1 MGPRHLEVL
10 EALELAGGVAG
21 RAGRG
26 FEIFGQ
32 VGLGGV
38 FPDLGFDAAYAAEA
52 PFVVDQSIRQYYGGA
67 RMPSARSGQAMGLP
81 HGST

>member
-1 MGPRHLEVL
+1 
-10 EALELAGGVAG
+10 
-21 RAGRG
+21 
-26 FEIFGQ
+26 
-32 VGLGGV
+32 V